1 MGPRNTRNARARR
14 HRRGTERAPLPERGG
29 RFIFCNQKNTALVTP
44 RNTRAPKT
52 ASAVATTHAFSRF
65 PFSRTTALA
74 VLFTATRQ
82 GADADS
88 FREANWRSYRLVRF
102 GALDRAERPARA
114 PRVVFAF
121 ARARARRAVSRS
133 RAPRVASRP
142 ARRLSTSA
150 ARRTRWRTFVTCR
163 RSPSP
168 RPRWRARR
176 GGARRCRTRRTSP
189 SARSE
194 GCWRRAFRVRLVH
207 GRARASASAPL
218 PTALSDASVFLS
230 SRAASASGSVAPGR
244 TSPPPSTPSTPS
256 FPNARPGSVRRRSR
270 ARPPS
275 SDLSPDPLL
284 SPRL

>member
-52 ASAVATTHAFSRF
+52 ASAVATTRVFSISVF
-65 PFSRTTALA
+65 ADCA
-74 VLFTATRQ
+74 CCAFTATRQ

-102 GALDRAERPARA
+102 GALDGAERPARP

-176 GGARRCRTRRTSP
+176 GGAPRCRTRRTSP

-218 PTALSDASVFLS
+218 PTAL
-230 SRAASASGSVAPGR
+230 
-244 TSPPPSTPSTPS
+244 
-256 FPNARPGSVRRRSR
+256 
-270 ARPPS
+270 
-275 SDLSPDPLL
+275 
-284 SPRL
+284 